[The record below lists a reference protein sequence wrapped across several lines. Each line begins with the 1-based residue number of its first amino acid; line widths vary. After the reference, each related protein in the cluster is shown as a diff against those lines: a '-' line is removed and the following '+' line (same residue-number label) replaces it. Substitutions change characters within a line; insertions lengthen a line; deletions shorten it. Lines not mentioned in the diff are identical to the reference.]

1 MISSLAVMMVLLFA
15 APAMARQLNPEEAL
29 SHARSE
35 GQMLRR
41 HAPSLAYSSKMM
53 LAYTGRLEGVNCYY
67 VFNDD
72 ENTDGGFLIVGA
84 DDLAPALLGYVPQG
98 EFAYDRAPAAMK
110 WWLGQYESGISQ
122 AVAKAEKIA
131 VAKTSRPAVLPL
143 VTTTWNQN
151 APYNNMCPTIG
162 GQPTYTGCSATAMAQ
177 IMNYHQW
184 PYMGFGSCKYTL
196 EEKGLTVSAYFD
208 DIYDWD
214 NMLPD
219 YSDGRY
225 SQEQADAVAKLMYHC
240 GASIKMDYG
249 TDASGGGDWLIP
261 FALNEHFDYDADVND
276 YWRMFY
282 SDAEWENML
291 YEELAAK
298 RPTLYVGVTENQEGH
313 AFVCDGYDGN
323 GLFHF
328 NWGWG
333 GSYDG
338 YFTIHG
344 AGALDPR
351 GSGIGGG
358 TVGYGFNQQQR
369 CIMGIKKREGYHQP
383 KVIMG
388 CADGYVV
395 ECRDEAVTRD
405 SELHLSGTI
414 ANYSADT
421 VVVELGVKFVDEANG
436 REYLSYVGYV
446 ELPILYGIS
455 GFRFFPLN
463 VLKNGE
469 YEVIPVCR
477 RYRTEDEWQPVLLP
491 PGTER
496 PKITLTGEEPAVT
509 LCSPVYVGDISTST
523 APVNDVDLHVTA
535 TANRAV
541 SGRTITGYIA
551 TLDGEDFI
559 GNISGEV
566 TLSAGETREF
576 VFRKDMTGILT
587 PGEVYVLYLYD
598 NQDDAWLVPSYNYFC
613 TFMVSEPSGMSAV
626 KELEDNRVDVYGVSG
641 RKLRRGMP
649 KSEALDGLSKGV
661 YIVGGKKVVRR

>member
-1 MISSLAVMMVLLFA
+1 
-15 APAMARQLNPEEAL
+15 
-29 SHARSE
+29 
-35 GQMLRR
+35 
-41 HAPSLAYSSKMM
+41 
-53 LAYTGRLEGVNCYY
+53 
-67 VFNDD
+67 
-72 ENTDGGFLIVGA
+72 
-84 DDLAPALLGYVPQG
+84 
-98 EFAYDRAPAAMK
+98 
-110 WWLGQYESGISQ
+110 
-122 AVAKAEKIA
+122 
-131 VAKTSRPAVLPL
+131 
-143 VTTTWNQN
+143 
-151 APYNNMCPTIG
+151 
-162 GQPTYTGCSATAMAQ
+162 
-177 IMNYHQW
+177 
-184 PYMGFGSCKYTL
+184 
-196 EEKGLTVSAYFD
+196 
-208 DIYDWD
+208 
-214 NMLPD
+214 
-219 YSDGRY
+219 
-225 SQEQADAVAKLMYHC
+225 
-240 GASIKMDYG
+240 
-249 TDASGGGDWLIP
+249 
-261 FALNEHFDYDADVND
+261 
-276 YWRMFY
+276 
-282 SDAEWENML
+282 
-291 YEELAAK
+291 
-298 RPTLYVGVTENQEGH
+298 
-313 AFVCDGYDGN
+313 
-323 GLFHF
+323 
-328 NWGWG
+328 
-333 GSYDG
+333 
-338 YFTIHG
+338 
-344 AGALDPR
+344 
-351 GSGIGGG
+351 
-358 TVGYGFNQQQR
+358 
-369 CIMGIKKREGYHQP
+369 MGIKKREGYHQP

-421 VVVELGVKFVDEANG
+421 VAVELGVKFVDEANG

-469 YEVIPVCR
+469 YEVVPVCR

-496 PKITLTGEEPAVT
+496 PKITITGEEPAVT
-509 LCSPVYVGDISTST
+509 LSSPVYVGDISTST

-598 NQDDAWLVPSYNYFC
+598 NQDDVWFVPSYNYFC

-626 KELEDNRVDVYGVSG
+626 RELENNRVDVYSVSG